1 MSNPSA
7 AMLLGSTLPPHLS
20 GASPTTYF
28 YGNMVWQN
36 IMETGKKMYEQ
47 KKQGFVVDS
56 RAEQAVP
63 ANHIHG
69 YTELH
74 QVAFTETAN
83 ERMVVENAPY
93 DHLNRRDHNGN
104 TPLMWA
110 ASEGNEQLVEALLD
124 QGALVNMQ
132 NFVGETALFLAAAR
146 GFDRICALLIEN
158 GGDGRLA
165 TVDGTNPM
173 HIAASCGHLEVIKLL
188 STRGTFI
195 NAVDEEGDCA
205 LHYAVREGQRSTV
218 ELLVKHFG
226 ADHNVKNDDLETP
239 LDLAIEF
246 GETAIADFLNKFS
259 GMNIPT
265 EPEYSLYFGEE
276 NEMHLSKKEQQ
287 GQVDEFIRNN
297 ARSMAIY

>member
-1 MSNPSA
+1 
-7 AMLLGSTLPPHLS
+7 
-20 GASPTTYF
+20 
-28 YGNMVWQN
+28 
-36 IMETGKKMYEQ
+36 
-47 KKQGFVVDS
+47 
-56 RAEQAVP
+56 
-63 ANHIHG
+63 
-69 YTELH
+69 
-74 QVAFTETAN
+74 
-83 ERMVVENAPY
+83 
-93 DHLNRRDHNGN
+93 
-104 TPLMWA
+104 
-110 ASEGNEQLVEALLD
+110 
-124 QGALVNMQ
+124 MQ

-188 STRGTFI
+188 STRGTYI

-205 LHYAVREGQRSTV
+205 LHYAVREGQRATV

-226 ADHNVKNDDLETP
+226 ADHTVKNDDLETP

-265 EPEYSLYFGEE
+265 EPEYNLYFGEE

>member
-1 MSNPSA
+1 MSNTST

-36 IMETGKKMYEQ
+36 IVETGKKMYEQ
-47 KKQGFVVDS
+47 KKQHGFADS
-56 RAEQAVP
+56 GVERLETASHQ
-63 ANHIHG
+63 NG

-74 QVAFTETAN
+74 QVAFMGSAN

-93 DHLNRRDHNGN
+93 DNLNRRDHNGN

-124 QGALVNMQ
+124 QGALVNIQ

-146 GFDRICALLIEN
+146 GFDKICALLIEN
-158 GGDGRLA
+158 GGDTRLA
-165 TVDGTNPM
+165 TVDGASPLHM
-173 HIAASCGHLEVIKLL
+173 AAACGHLEIIKLL
-188 STRGTFI
+188 TTRGAYV
-195 NAVDEEGDCA
+195 NSVDEEGDCA
-205 LHYAVREGQRSTV
+205 LHYSVREGQRASV

-226 ADHNVKNDDLETP
+226 ADHNLKNDDNETP
-239 LDLAIEF
+239 LDLAIEL
-246 GETAIADFLNKFS
+246 GETAIADFLSKFN
-259 GMNIPT
+259 GMNLTT
-265 EPEYSLYFGEE
+265 EPEHRLYFGEE
-276 NEMHLSKKEQQ
+276 NEMQLSKKEQQ
-287 GQVDEFIRNN
+287 AQVDEFIRNN